1 MSTKIFDAYAA
12 YYDMIYRDKDYIGES
27 RYVEK
32 ALKRRGVDG
41 PRLLELGCGTGRHAV
56 CLARAGYRIHGID
69 LSTLMVQQAN
79 AQMPKDLADRLVFEQ
94 GDVRSARLPGHL
106 GSFDAVIALFHVASY
121 QTSTED
127 IVGMFRTAAEHLK
140 PGGVFLFDF
149 WHGPGVLSDPP
160 SVRVKRMNE
169 ADLAMLRT
177 AEPVVRSCD
186 NVVEVHYDIVVHN
199 IAEESWHRFSE
210 LHEMRYL
217 FIPELSLLLRQAGFC
232 EPQYTAWMGR
242 EAPGLGDWT
251 AMATALREG

>member
-69 LSTLMVQQAN
+69 LSAHMVQQAN

-106 GSFDAVIALFHVASY
+106 GSFDAVIALFMRAPNVETLPMRIY
-121 QTSTED
+121 STLE
-127 IVGMFRTAAEHLK
+127 FS
-140 PGGVFLFDF
+140 PN
-149 WHGPGVLSDPP
+149 P
-160 SVRVKRMNE
+160 SVAAVSTVMI
-169 ADLAMLRT
+169 LMTIVLVMLLNRIFGL
-177 AEPVVRSCD
+177 S
-186 NVVEVHYDIVVHN
+186 NIV
-199 IAEESWHRFSE
+199 
-210 LHEMRYL
+210 
-217 FIPELSLLLRQAGFC
+217 
-232 EPQYTAWMGR
+232 
-242 EAPGLGDWT
+242 
-251 AMATALREG
+251 